1 MVKNAVIQWNL
12 SLVGISEISI
22 KDTSF
27 HVIPMMSVLERDSTV
42 RILCLIELVVCI
54 YIHNMLLVSPYNV
67 SERHL
72 SPLVMKHLN
81 FSLQLLIT
89 WRPAKNSVISCAERR
104 GWGRERRAG
113 RSVRSWS
120 SCVRV
125 GPALWS
131 TSRREGRSS
140 LSSWRKWEG
149 HQRSVTCSSICG
161 TSCFQGIK
169 GFGAGVYNL

>member
-1 MVKNAVIQWNL
+1 M
-12 SLVGISEISI
+12 ISI

-54 YIHNMLLVSPYNV
+54 YIHNMLLVSPYSV

-89 WRPAKNSVISCAERR
+89 WRPAKNSVISCAGRR
-104 GWGRERRAG
+104 G
-113 RSVRSWS
+113 
-120 SCVRV
+120 
-125 GPALWS
+125 
-131 TSRREGRSS
+131 
-140 LSSWRKWEG
+140 
-149 HQRSVTCSSICG
+149 
-161 TSCFQGIK
+161 
-169 GFGAGVYNL
+169 